1 MENGVMER
9 KTGKTRPKHSPKKI
23 GSNRIDCFLVSHQ
36 YQGSRG
42 RIKGMSRPNDP
53 AIIYRT
59 NVLKERGNDV
69 FRESN

>member
-9 KTGKTRPKHSPKKI
+9 KTGKTRPKHSPTKI
-23 GSNRIDCFLVSHQ
+23 ASNRIDCFLVSRQ

-42 RIKGMSRPNDP
+42 RIKDFVKRSE
-53 AIIYRT
+53 RT
-59 NVLKERGNDV
+59 QGARKDF